1 MDKFFNFLGLTKR
14 SGNLIEGYSKCDE
27 QRNRQRFYLVILAD
41 DASASTRKKFKNHCI
56 EKEIYL
62 IEDFSK
68 EELGYSIGR
77 EEIKVLAIT
86 DKNMANKLIDLYQ
99 NYKDKN

>member
-27 QRNRQRFYLVILAD
+27 QRNRQRFYLVIIAE
-41 DASASTRKKFKNHCI
+41 DASNSTRKKFKNHCT
-56 EKEIYL
+56 EKDIYL

-68 EELGYSIGR
+68 EELGSSIGR
-77 EEIKVLAIT
+77 EEIKILAVT
-86 DKNMANKLIDLYQ
+86 DKNMAEKLVSLY
-99 NYKDKN
+99 NNHKDTN